1 MKSVEAKDCSSYCC
15 SVLSEVEMRSKP
27 DQTSSEAHRV
37 PANSV
42 GFELASRD
50 CERLPAAE
58 IESQGEA
65 NHHYFFGLHHCSGKE
80 SQE

>member
-1 MKSVEAKDCSSYCC
+1 MKSIEAKDCSIQCC

-37 PANSV
+37 PAVSV
-42 GFELASRD
+42 GFEQASPD
-50 CERLPAAE
+50 SVHLPAGE
-58 IESQGEA
+58 VESEGETD
-65 NHHYFFGLHHCSGKE
+65 HHYFSGLHHCSGRE